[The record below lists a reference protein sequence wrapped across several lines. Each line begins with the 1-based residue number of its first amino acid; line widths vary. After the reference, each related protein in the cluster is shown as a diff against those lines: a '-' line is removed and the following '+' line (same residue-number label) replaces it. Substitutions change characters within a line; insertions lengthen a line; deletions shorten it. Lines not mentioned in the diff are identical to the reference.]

1 MVNIRELAES
11 ELEYTLEGDF
21 GLPVELID
29 PEGVL
34 YDGLSGQVIYDTI
47 VEDSDGSSVVIHKP
61 VVSLRR
67 SSLTR
72 VPFDGEKWSVKIP
85 ITPSTT
91 ATKKTYLL
99 DRPSEDGGSIGFIRL
114 YLIEAQQS

>member
-1 MVNIRELAES
+1 MVNIRELIES

-21 GLPVELID
+21 GLPVTLID
-29 PEGVL
+29 PDGVS
-34 YDGLSGQVIYDTI
+34 YDYTGQVIYDTI
-47 VEDSDGSSVVIHKP
+47 VEDADGSQMVIHKP

-72 VPFDGEKWSVKIP
+72 IPADGESWSAKIP
-85 ITPSTT
+85 TTPSTT
-91 ATKKTYLL
+91 ATKKTFLIE
-99 DRPSEDGGSIGFIRL
+99 RPSEDGGSIGFIRL